1 MDEFSGIVS
10 GLFGLTPQQAWQ
22 QQHQQENAIA
32 QQAYSNASGTPG
44 QLMARGYAQAGSGL
58 VGLGAG
64 MMGVE
69 PASVVK
75 ARKEQTYLQGVNLE
89 DPASIRERAN
99 QITDPQYK
107 LKLGI
112 LANAVEK
119 NKAALELSNAHA
131 LYYKGLGKQ
140 SAHADKQAYI
150 EKVFGKASVAKRAA
164 EALARSFNLEY
175 KDVLAAGEAAA
186 QREYERWIKLV
197 DDEKARNAIDKDT
210 DLGSKQIISDA
221 VKQTATPIPQVAA
234 PQSPV
239 PLGRANTFADAELA
253 ARNANQKI
261 QESGALVNSFTPAPM
276 IPANQQQGFMLDPVP
291 RNRIESDTDQAMTYA
306 IPDYPSVEST
316 PLPAEQPAVPL
327 SAPVAPVSMPAPAP
341 VVTAPVVVAPT
352 QVEQVLTPKKKAEL
366 IRDAIRRGATQDAE
380 DIRKLPT
387 GKPKVENV
395 SEYNGRIPPGYE
407 TKTKSQVE
415 YEIALAKEMAKTD
428 PRLVSREA
436 EAKKTGE
443 DAAVFNAK
451 QYEQVLESKRSLDN
465 VANLKKELASSDAIT
480 GIGADIRK
488 DIARA
493 RAFFGSK
500 YAGKVVSDTEFLTAL
515 TGAETYPLIKALGIT
530 AQMMNTPDERNF
542 IREVFLGNIT
552 LNKDTLLRLADT
564 REKDAKKTIDNW
576 NSRVKGGKLDN
587 FFKLSGKRKE
597 IIAPTVESKRSK
609 KWNSKSGKWE

>member
-1 MDEFSGIVS
+1 MDELNGIVS
-10 GLFGLTPQQAWQ
+10 GLFGVTPQDAWQ
-22 QQHQQENAIA
+22 QHYKQQNAIV
-32 QQAYSNASGTPG
+32 QQAFNNARGTSG
-44 QLMARGYAQAGSGL
+44 QLMARGYAQAGTGL
-58 VGLGAG
+58 VDMVAG

-75 ARKEQTYLQGVNLE
+75 ARKEQEYLQGVNLE
-89 DPASIRERAN
+89 DPTSIRERAN
-99 QITDPQYK
+99 QITDNQYK

-112 LANAVEK
+112 LANVVEK
-119 NKAALELSNAHA
+119 NKADLELKKAHA

-140 SAHADKQAYI
+140 SASADKQAYI

-164 EALARSFNLEY
+164 EALARSFNLPY
-175 KDVLAAGEAAA
+175 AKVLEAGEAAEK
-186 QREYERWIKLV
+186 REYERWIKLV

-253 ARNANQKI
+253 AINANQKI

-291 RNRIESDTDQAMTYA
+291 RNRMESDTYQAMTYA

-316 PLPAEQPAVPL
+316 PLPAEQPSVPL
-327 SAPVAPVSMPAPAP
+327 PTPVTPVVIPAPAP
-341 VVTAPVVVAPT
+341 VVTAPAPAPV
-352 QVEQVLTPKKKAEL
+352 QVEQVLTPRKKAEL

-395 SEYNGRIPPGYE
+395 PGYNGRIPPGYE

-415 YEIALAKEMAKTD
+415 YEIARAKEMAKTD
-428 PRLVSREA
+428 PGLVSREA

-443 DAAVFNAK
+443 DAAAFNAK
-451 QYEQVLESKRSLDN
+451 QYDQVLESKRSLDN

-488 DIARA
+488 NIARV

-500 YAGKVVSDTEFLTAL
+500 YAGKVVTDTELLNAM
-515 TGAETYPLIKALGIT
+515 TGAETYPLMKALGIT
-530 AQMMNTPDERNF
+530 SQMMNTPDERNF
-542 IREVFLGNIT
+542 IREMFLGDIT
-552 LNKDTLLRLADT
+552 LNKDTLLRLADI
-564 REKDAKKTIDNW
+564 REKAAKKTIDDW
-576 NSRVKGGKLDN
+576 NSRVKGGELDN

-597 IIAPTVESKRSK
+597 IIAPAVESKRSK
-609 KWNSKSGKWE
+609 KWNPKSGKWE

>member
-1 MDEFSGIVS
+1 MDEFGGIVS

-22 QQHQQENAIA
+22 QQNQQENAIA
-32 QQAYSNASGTPG
+32 QQAFSNASGTPG
-44 QLMARGYAQAGSGL
+44 QLMARGYSRVGSGL

-69 PASVVK
+69 PAAVVK

-89 DPASIRERAN
+89 DPTSIRERAN
-99 QITDPQYK
+99 QIVDNQYK

-112 LANAVEK
+112 LANVVEK
-119 NKAALELSNAHA
+119 NKADLELKKAHA

-140 SAHADKQAYI
+140 SAHADRQAYI

-164 EALARSFNLEY
+164 EALARSFNLPY
-175 KDVLAAGEAAA
+175 AKVLEAGEAAEK
-186 QREYERWIKLV
+186 REYERWIKLV

-234 PQSPV
+234 PQSPTPV
-239 PLGRANTFADAELA
+239 TMDSMIESSAKRLA
-253 ARNANQKI
+253 KLNAAQ
-261 QESGALVNSFTPAPM
+261 TPATTSPVT
-276 IPANQQQGFMLDPVP
+276 QQQGFMLDPVP
-291 RNRIESDTDQAMTYA
+291 RNRMESNTDQAMTYA

-316 PLPAEQPAVPL
+316 PLPAEQPSVPL
-327 SAPVAPVSMPAPAP
+327 PTPIAPVSIPAPAP
-341 VVTAPVVVAPT
+341 VVTAPAPAPV
-352 QVEQVLTPKKKAEL
+352 QVEQVLTPRKKAEL

-395 SEYNGRIPPGYE
+395 PGYNGRIPPGYE
-407 TKTKSQVE
+407 TKTKSQAE
-415 YEIALAKEMAKTD
+415 YEIALAKEQAKTD

-443 DAAVFNAK
+443 DAAAFNAK

-488 DIARA
+488 NIARV
-493 RAFFGSK
+493 RASLGSK
-500 YAGKVVSDTEFLTAL
+500 YAGKVVTDTELLNAM
-515 TGAETYPLIKALGIT
+515 TGAETYPLMKALGIT
-530 AQMMNTPDERNF
+530 SQMMNTPDERNF
-542 IREVFLGNIT
+542 IREMFLGDIS
-552 LNKDTLLRLADT
+552 LNKDTLLRLADI
-564 REKDAKKTIDNW
+564 REKAAKKTIDDW
-576 NSRVKGGKLDN
+576 NSRVKGGELDN

-609 KWNSKSGKWE
+609 KWNPKSGKWE